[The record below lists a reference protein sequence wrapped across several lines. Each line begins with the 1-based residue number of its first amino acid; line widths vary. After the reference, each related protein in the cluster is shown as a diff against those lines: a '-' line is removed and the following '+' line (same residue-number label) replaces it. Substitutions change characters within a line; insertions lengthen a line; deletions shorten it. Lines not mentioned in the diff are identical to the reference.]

1 MVLVFLIDVL
11 FKVLLGDVDSKYI
24 LVSLCC
30 INVFG
35 TFVNGYFL
43 ILVLVVILIMLLIFG
58 IGDMNNFYKWL
69 LNFNLVVMLLC
80 YLWVFV
86 VFIVVVCLV

>member
-1 MVLVFLIDVL
+1 M
-11 FKVLLGDVDSKYI
+11 LLGDVDSKYI
-24 LVSLCC
+24 LVSLCR

-43 ILVLVVILIMLLIFG
+43 ILVLVAILIMLSIFG

-69 LNFNLVVMLLC
+69 LNFNSVVMSLR

-86 VFIVVVCLV
+86 VFIVVVRLA